1 MMEATGDLESSVT
14 TEIERYCV
22 NPGQA
27 CAYMIGRQAINRIRQ
42 QATTT
47 LGPRFDLKT
56 FHDTML
62 ANGAVPLS
70 VLERV
75 LHDWAAAQG

>member
-1 MMEATGDLESSVT
+1 
-14 TEIERYCV
+14 
-22 NPGQA
+22 
-27 CAYMIGRQAINRIRQ
+27 MIGRQAINSIRQ
-42 QATTT
+42 QSMAA
-47 LGPRFDLKT
+47 LGARFDLKA

-75 LHDWAAAQG
+75 LADWTSAQN